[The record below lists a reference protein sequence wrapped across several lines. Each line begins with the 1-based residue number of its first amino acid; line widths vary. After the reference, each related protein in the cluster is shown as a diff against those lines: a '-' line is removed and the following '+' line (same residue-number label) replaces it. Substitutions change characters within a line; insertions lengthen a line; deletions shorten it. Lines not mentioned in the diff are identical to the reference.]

1 MDQNAND
8 HVKFDEGHT
17 DYSAQSAPQKPD
29 LATSIAASLGV
40 SRSTAASIL
49 VIFSVLLLL
58 GAAFLYYRTKTSDK
72 PQPTAAEIQAL
83 EDSLRVN
90 H

>member
-17 DYSAQSAPQKPD
+17 DYSAMNAPQKPD
-29 LATSIAASLGV
+29 LATSLSASLGI
-40 SRSTAASIL
+40 SRSTAAGLL
-49 VIFSVLLLL
+49 VVFSVLLLL
-58 GAAFLYYRTKTSDK
+58 GSAFLYYRTKTSDK
-72 PQPTAAEIQAL
+72 PQPTPADIQAL